1 VGVIQIRRAQEKLQ
15 NFGNVRMV
23 DTSGIAKSSAAGL
36 ETIGRSVAGL
46 GRDMVAGMNSINELI
61 ERDHERQANKAA
73 EQFRKDLDR
82 ATTFAGE
89 FVTGIDGSTKRTGEG
104 LFVRVAE
111 SEDEAAKFKENMDT
125 AIEKA
130 KADIKYAEMNADVRR
145 RFDEKTFG
153 YVQGKWNE
161 GNRLATARWEKSS
174 VEHANAGLKNA
185 IADVILDQSQANVTA
200 LENALTSA
208 RDANHWTDETF
219 ALEKRK
225 TMQSLAMGV
234 ANKAIAEA
242 ATSEDLDRINEGII
256 NIGVDKPTPAQREGV
271 SRVFG
276 DINPNVLPT
285 EQRVALQDAIRRK
298 RANLVQVQSTYVT
311 GLEAQYLEG
320 KIDINGLVDAR
331 NKMYDKEGKPLAD
344 ISSINRLDKLIATAQ
359 TKADNE
365 AVEAFMVNAVRTN
378 PDDKTL
384 DILVDALPATVRDS
398 LRVAN
403 FVAQAKAGNA
413 KAVYE
418 AEQEARRIQL
428 DQVVYNR
435 GAVKM
440 SLQDRQ
446 AKLDQMFAEGRLTGD
461 QWKQAQDKIKVE
473 SDVRTRG
480 IAVTALKMAEGG
492 LWGAE
497 RVIRFDA
504 NGYDMLGT
512 STQAKKRS
520 DKHGETFAKVFDE
533 YYTEWVKLV
542 NENPTWTAEE
552 CKQSFFTTMKPVL
565 DAYTENALQFKGKQW
580 DEARATL
587 TRLRNLNA
595 LNEKRKGWDMSVDD
609 IGKGPLNIEFKPVGG
624 NRSKSDL

>member
-1 VGVIQIRRAQEKLQ
+1 
-15 NFGNVRMV
+15 
-23 DTSGIAKSSAAGL
+23 
-36 ETIGRSVAGL
+36 
-46 GRDMVAGMNSINELI
+46 
-61 ERDHERQANKAA
+61 
-73 EQFRKDLDR
+73 
-82 ATTFAGE
+82 
-89 FVTGIDGSTKRTGEG
+89 
-104 LFVRVAE
+104 
-111 SEDEAAKFKENMDT
+111 
-125 AIEKA
+125 
-130 KADIKYAEMNADVRR
+130 
-145 RFDEKTFG
+145 
-153 YVQGKWNE
+153 
-161 GNRLATARWEKSS
+161 
-174 VEHANAGLKNA
+174 
-185 IADVILDQSQANVTA
+185 
-200 LENALTSA
+200 
-208 RDANHWTDETF
+208 
-219 ALEKRK
+219 
-225 TMQSLAMGV
+225 
-234 ANKAIAEA
+234 
-242 ATSEDLDRINEGII
+242 
-256 NIGVDKPTPAQREGV
+256 
-271 SRVFG
+271 
-276 DINPNVLPT
+276 
-285 EQRVALQDAIRRK
+285 
-298 RANLVQVQSTYVT
+298 
-311 GLEAQYLEG
+311 
-320 KIDINGLVDAR
+320 
-331 NKMYDKEGKPLAD
+331 
-344 ISSINRLDKLIATAQ
+344 
-359 TKADNE
+359 
-365 AVEAFMVNAVRTN
+365 MVNAVRTN

-384 DILVDALPATVRDS
+384 DILVAALPATVRDS

-473 SDVRTRG
+473 SDVRTRD
-480 IAVTALKMAEGG
+480 IAESALKMAEGG

-565 DAYTENALQFKGKQW
+565 DAYTENALEFKGKQW
-580 DEARATL
+580 GNARDTL
-587 TRLRNLNA
+587 NRLRALNT

-609 IGKGPLNIEFKPVGG
+609 IGKDPLNIEFKPVGG
-624 NRSKSDL
+624 NRFQK